1 MSYKM
6 LINAVEPEEYRVA
19 ILKNEELDEF
29 YIETSMKEEIKGNI
43 YKGIVVRVEPSL
55 QASFINYGTDKNG
68 FLTLGEIHPEYYESQ
83 GVMKDSKAAVSIG
96 NALTKGKELLVQV
109 TKEMG
114 GRKGAYLSTYISLA
128 GRYLVLT
135 PGRPNGG
142 VSQKIEEDEERQ
154 RLKSIMN
161 HLKFPDGVGYIVR
174 TAALGQKKKVL
185 ARDLNNLLRM
195 WQDIKQK
202 AETLPA
208 PSFIF
213 QEQDLGLRTL
223 RDHFSA
229 DVDEVL
235 VDDLE
240 TWSEIKDF
248 MKVISPR
255 HIRRVKLYKE
265 KRPIFSEYGIEK
277 QIEQIYNNRVPL
289 KSGGSIVI
297 DSTEALF
304 AIDVNSGRSIKA
316 KGLET
321 TAFKTNIEASK
332 EIIRQLRLR
341 DIGGL
346 VVIDFIDMKEQK
358 HRREL
363 IRTVREETKK
373 DRAKISLS
381 YTSKFGLMELS
392 RQRLRPSV
400 ESKTYQICEY
410 CQGRGI
416 VRSVEATALS
426 FLRKIWQAS
435 SKGDVD
441 KVIGALPSKVA
452 NYLLNRKRKELSEIE
467 KRYEISI
474 EIQGDPELPIW
485 GGDLEFINK
494 KLAEDI

>member
-19 ILKNEELDEF
+19 ILKNEELDGF
-29 YIETSMKEEIKGNI
+29 YIETSMKEEIKGNV
-43 YKGIVVRVEPSL
+43 YKGVVVRIEPSL
-55 QASFINYGTDKNG
+55 QAAFINFGKDKNG

-83 GVMKDSKAAVSIG
+83 GIVKDSRASVSID

-114 GRKGAYLSTYISLA
+114 GRKGAYLTTYISLA

-135 PGRPNGG
+135 PGRTNSG
-142 VSQKIEEDEERQ
+142 VSQKIEDDEERQ

-161 HLKFPDGVGYIVR
+161 HLRFPDGVGYIVR
-174 TAALGQKKKVL
+174 TAASGQKKKTL

-195 WQDIKQK
+195 WQDIKEK
-202 AETLPA
+202 AESLPS
-208 PSFIF
+208 PSIIF
-213 QEQDLGLRTL
+213 KEQDLGLRTL

-235 VDDLE
+235 VDDLQ
-240 TWSEIKDF
+240 TWSEVKDF
-248 MKVISPR
+248 MRVISPR

-265 KRPIFSEYGIEK
+265 RTPIFSEYGIEK
-277 QIEQIYNNRVPL
+277 QIEQIYNNKVPL

-304 AIDVNSGRSIKA
+304 AIDVNSGRSIRE
-316 KGLET
+316 KGIET
-321 TAFKTNIEASK
+321 TAFKTNLEAAK

-358 HRREL
+358 HQREL
-363 IRTVREETKK
+363 MRVVREEAKK
-373 DRAKISLS
+373 DSAKTSFS
-381 YTSKFGLMELS
+381 YISKFGLMELS
-392 RQRLRPSV
+392 RQRLRPSL

-426 FLRKIWQAS
+426 FLRKIWQGS
-435 SKGDVD
+435 SRGDVE
-441 KVIGALPSKVA
+441 KVKGTLPSKVA
-452 NYLLNRKRKELSEIE
+452 NYLLNKKRKELAELE

-474 EIQGDPELPIW
+474 EIQGNPELPIW

-494 KLAEDI
+494 KLSENM